1 MNKPEDKLRVPEDI
15 SIAYQVIVSVLALML
30 SVVTLLVLSFYWPAN
45 MSVVVF
51 VCGVLAAIWI
61 LTDVLRVVFYILPSL
76 FKQDNK

>member
-51 VCGVLAAIWI
+51 VCGVLTAIWI
-61 LTDVLRVVFYILPSL
+61 LTVMLRVVII
-76 FKQDNK
+76 